1 MKAKTITEYKIM
13 KFIEKNF
20 DLNSI
25 EIELD
30 TMTKI
35 TDKNDDELY
44 LWVSDETGEVMWND
58 VPRRDLPF

>member
-30 TMTKI
+30 NMTKI

-58 VPRRDLPF
+58 VPWRDLPF

>member
-25 EIELD
+25 KIELD

-58 VPRRDLPF
+58 VPWRDLPF